1 MALSSNILAGLG
13 AQQRPENFG
22 ETMNPQQERSEA
34 LQMQDIRECEEAEQA
49 ESEARAQAFI
59 EAWLRGEIE

>member
-34 LQMQDIRECEEAEQA
+34 LQMQDIREREEAEQA
-49 ESEARAQAFI
+49 EI
-59 EAWLRGEIE
+59 ERQREEVIEKWLRGEL